1 MIYRINDA
9 VTKSLMVFAALWAF
23 GLAFYI
29 FVDVL
34 ARNLNMPIEGTAEIA
49 RDSIVTIVFLQ
60 LGYCVHIRGMLRAD
74 FFISLFS
81 PALQRAF
88 GMIGYLFGIVFF
100 VGIFVGAFDPAI
112 DAWNTGE
119 YEGAGAVHVPV
130 WPARFAI
137 LIGCALAAFNYL
149 LAAISLFQEA
159 PGQDREVQ
167 AT

>member
-1 MIYRINDA
+1 MIYRINDK
-9 VTKSLMVFAALWAF
+9 VTKFLMAFSALWAF

-29 FVDVL
+29 LADVL

-74 FFISLFS
+74 FFIAMF
-81 PALQRAF
+81 PPGLQRSFAL
-88 GMIGYLFGIVFF
+88 IGFLLGIVFF
-100 VGIFVGAFDPAI
+100 VGIFIGCFSPAI
-112 DAWNTGE
+112 EAWQTGE

-149 LAAISLFQEA
+149 LSAISVFQET
-159 PGQDREVQ
+159 PGQDLGVET
-167 AT
+167 A

>member
-1 MIYRINDA
+1 MIYRINDR
-9 VTKSLMVFAALWAF
+9 VTKSLMAFSALWAF

-29 FVDVL
+29 LIDVV

-74 FFISLFS
+74 FFVALFS
-81 PALQRAF
+81 QRLQRALSL
-88 GMIGYLFGIVFF
+88 IGYVLGIVFF
-100 VGIFVGAFDPAI
+100 VGIFIGAFGPAI
-112 DAWNTGE
+112 DAWSTGE

-149 LAAISLFQEA
+149 LAAIGLFHEPPDLSRKAEA
-159 PGQDREVQ
+159 
-167 AT
+167 A

>member
-1 MIYRINDA
+1 MIHRINDK

-29 FVDVL
+29 FLDVL

-60 LGYCVHIRGMLRAD
+60 IGYCVHIRGMLRAD
-74 FFISLFS
+74 FFIAMFP
-81 PALQRAF
+81 PALQRALAL
-88 GMIGYLFGIVFF
+88 IGFAFGIVFF
-100 VGIFVGAFDPAI
+100 VGIFVGAFGPAME
-112 DAWNTGE
+112 AWQTGE

-149 LAAISLFQEA
+149 LLLISVLQGA
-159 PGQDREVQ
+159 PDQDREAQ

>member
-1 MIYRINDA
+1 MIYRINDR
-9 VTKSLMVFAALWAF
+9 VTKFLMAFAALWAF

-29 FVDVL
+29 FVDVF
-34 ARNLNMPIEGTAEIA
+34 ARNINMPIEGTAEIA

-74 FFISLFS
+74 FFVARFP

-88 GMIGYLFGIVFF
+88 ALIGYVLGIVFF
-100 VGIFVGAFDPAI
+100 VGIFIGAFGPAME
-112 DAWNTGE
+112 AFQTGE

-137 LIGCALAAFNYL
+137 LIGCSLAAFNYL
-149 LAAISLFQEA
+149 LAIIALFQKEPDQFRDAEA
-159 PGQDREVQ
+159 
-167 AT
+167 A